1 MKENFDPKFDAAAK
15 QEELQKFEKLYV
27 YMIVIEFKS
36 DAKAI
41 KTGTK
46 VVVTKKGIMT
56 KPMIKARLVEKEFAD
71 ETRKG
76 ELFAGTPGPSAP
88 RYLVFKF
95 ATNMCG
101 EERKCVGVMD
111 VKSVFLH
118 GRARRHIFIEVPME
132 DPRSQLD
139 GVLAKVVGSLCGTRD
154 VPMI

>member
-76 ELFAGTPGPSAP
+76 ELFAGTPGPSTP
-88 RYLVFKF
+88 QYLVFKF

-111 VKSVFLH
+111 VFFFFTWSCSTTHFHRGSHGKPKEPVGWSVGKSSGIIV
-118 GRARRHIFIEVPME
+118 
-132 DPRSQLD
+132 
-139 GVLAKVVGSLCGTRD
+139 RD
-154 VPMI
+154 T